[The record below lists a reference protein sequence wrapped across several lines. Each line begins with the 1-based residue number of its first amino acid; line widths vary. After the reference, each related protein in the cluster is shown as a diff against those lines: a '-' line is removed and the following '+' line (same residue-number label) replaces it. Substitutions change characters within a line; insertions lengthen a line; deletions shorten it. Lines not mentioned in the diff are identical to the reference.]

1 MGTNAQPREYLTWQ
15 MPDNAQRGGGVE
27 YAEQLA
33 SCLALQNVRKG
44 TSVLCKDIISYDL
57 PVFLRFR
64 LL

>member
-1 MGTNAQPREYLTWQ
+1 

-44 TSVLCKDIISYDL
+44 TSVLCKDIIGYDL